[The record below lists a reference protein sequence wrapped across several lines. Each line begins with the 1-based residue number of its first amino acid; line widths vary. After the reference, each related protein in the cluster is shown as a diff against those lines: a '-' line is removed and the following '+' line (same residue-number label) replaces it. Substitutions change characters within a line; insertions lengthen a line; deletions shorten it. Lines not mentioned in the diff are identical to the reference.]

1 MDTTK
6 IKNVIRGHKNGVL
19 SIAGGAVIDV
29 LEEAAE
35 ILTDVKNTLD
45 ADDPQLI
52 KTGLDKG
59 VGHLDGLRIELQE
72 ALLDSLD
79 KP

>member
-59 VGHLDGLRIELQE
+59 VGYLDGLRIELQE